1 MTAKETT
8 RERILKVTKELLNK
22 EGIGSLSIRKIA
34 SGAGVNVASI
44 NYHFGSKNKLLFE
57 CMKDVVEK
65 LEKTLLIF
73 DDDSLSEEN
82 RVKIY
87 LYNVADVIINDA
99 AIQASMSKTF
109 VSDIEFPDVLIQFI
123 TRFYSR
129 FKEFL
134 ENYLKIH
141 DEEILSMIVEQT
153 ISAIWFPIISYR
165 TSIKITGI
173 NFKEEIARK
182 KYIDLLVEN
191 IKGRARE
198 CHFTR
203 DS

>member
-1 MTAKETT
+1 MTVKEAT

-34 SGAGVNVASI
+34 SEAGVNVASI

-73 DDDSLSEEN
+73 DDDSLSEED

-123 TRFYSR
+123 ARFYRR

-153 ISAIWFPIISYR
+153 ISAIWFPIISYK

-173 NFKEEIARK
+173 DFKEEDTRK

-191 IKGRARE
+191 IKGRVRE
-198 CHFTR
+198 
-203 DS
+203 

>member
-1 MTAKETT
+1 MTAKEAT

-65 LEKTLLIF
+65 LEKTLLIS
-73 DDDSLSEEN
+73 DDDSLSEED

-87 LYNVADVIINDA
+87 LYNLADVIINDA

-198 CHFTR
+198 
-203 DS
+203 

>member
-1 MTAKETT
+1 MTVKEATK
-8 RERILKVTKELLNK
+8 ERILKVTKELLNK

-165 TSIKITGI
+165 TSIKITEI
-173 NFKEEIARK
+173 DFKEENARK

-191 IKGRARE
+191 IKGRVRE
-198 CHFTR
+198 
-203 DS
+203 